1 MSSLKNKVI
10 AVTGAA
16 SGIGCAIACECASRG
31 ARLAIADIQQ
41 RPLEELAKELK
52 SQGTE
57 VTVTILDVSDSNS
70 VDDWIHATVEHYGR
84 LDGAANIAGIEGD
97 NKVFCNI
104 TELGNSAWGKIM
116 GVNLNGVFYCLRAQL
131 RVMKQGGAIV
141 NAASIAGL
149 RGRAG
154 ISAYSVSKHGVI
166 GLTRCAAAEAGA
178 QGIRVNAVAP

>member
-1 MSSLKNKVI
+1 MSSLKHKVI

-16 SGIGCAIACECASRG
+16 SGIGRAIARECAARG
-31 ARLAIADIQQ
+31 ARLAIADVQQ
-41 RPLEELAKELK
+41 QPLKELAKELEA
-52 SQGTE
+52 QGTA
-57 VTVTILDVSDSNS
+57 VTVTILDVSNSDS
-70 VDDWIHATVEHYGR
+70 VDDWINGTVEYYGH

-97 NKVFCNI
+97 SKVFCTI
-104 TELGNSAWGKIM
+104 AELGNPAWDKVM

-131 RVMKQGGAIV
+131 RVMKKGGSIV

-166 GLTRCAAAEAGA
+166 GLTRCAAAEAGS
-178 QGIRVNAVAP
+178 QGVRVNAVAP